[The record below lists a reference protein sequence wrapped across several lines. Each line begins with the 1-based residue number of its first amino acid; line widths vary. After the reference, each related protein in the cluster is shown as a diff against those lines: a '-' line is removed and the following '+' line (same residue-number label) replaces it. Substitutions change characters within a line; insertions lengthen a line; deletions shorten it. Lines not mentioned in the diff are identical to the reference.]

1 MNSSN
6 QYDRR
11 SVVKKVLGTA
21 SLLSIPGSAAARSND
36 GKSDRTM
43 NGRNRDESGSY
54 RTLIREIN
62 KVIQKHGEIVEVQS
76 EKLGRSGK
84 VMKILIFESG
94 AQRVLFLK
102 KKSDRVLIAIFQGET
117 YKLVKT
123 NEQLSSLSPPVQQTG
138 TESTGD
144 VSTSAVQRPPVKDGW
159 VTVEIGESR
168 RFHSQTHSRARTK
181 NDWMGDAEADTSGT
195 ELQLKTKAKVA
206 GIPGAYAQTW
216 VSLDIDSQ
224 RGKPED
230 KHCDVTIST
239 DHAVAWSAKTLPWG
253 GGSGG
258 LWKIGAFVYDYNAGD
273 WLEREVVTDGMVAP
287 VDMRTNE
294 GSKDVEIGVNLE
306 AGNKY
311 GVGLYA
317 GAHSASILLST
328 STVDMS
334 REGDY
339 DGFADWDWI
348 DLEWS

>member
-1 MNSSN
+1 
-6 QYDRR
+6 
-11 SVVKKVLGTA
+11 VLGTA
-21 SLLSIPGSAAARSND
+21 SILSIPGNAAARSNN
-36 GKSDRTM
+36 GKSDGKI
-43 NGRNRDESGSY
+43 NGRDHDKSNGY

-62 KVIQKHGEIVEVQS
+62 KVIQKHGEIVEVRS

-94 AQRVLFLK
+94 VQKVLFLK
-102 KKSDRVLIAIFQGET
+102 KKSDRVLIAVFQGKK

-123 NEQLSSLSPPVQQTG
+123 NEQLSSFSPPVQQTG

-144 VSTSAVQRPPVKDGW
+144 VSTSAVQRPPVNDGW

-181 NDWMGDAEADTSGT
+181 NDWMGHAEADTSGT
-195 ELQLKTKAKVA
+195 ELQLKTKASIA

-224 RGKPED
+224 WGKPEN
-230 KHCDVTIST
+230 KHCNFTIST
-239 DHAVAWSAKTLPWG
+239 DHSVAWSAATLPWG

-258 LWKIGAFVYDYNAGD
+258 AWKIGAYVYDYNADD
-273 WLEREVVTDGMVAP
+273 WLEREIVADGMVGP
-287 VDMRTNE
+287 VDLRKNE

-317 GAHSASILLST
+317 GANSASILLST
-328 STVDMS
+328 ASIDMS

-339 DGFADWDWI
+339 NGFADWDWI
-348 DLEWS
+348 DMEWS